1 MTRSWFAIASIL
13 IPAGS
18 VLAVDRLVP
27 SQYPT
32 IQSAINA
39 AAAGDSVVVA
49 PGTYTGTGN
58 RDINPLGKA
67 ITIRSASG
75 AALTIIDCQGTQA
88 TPRRGFQV
96 SSGTSSLVIDG
107 FTIRN
112 GYSSDGGAI
121 WVFGNASPVIK
132 NMVIETSGATRGGGA
147 YFFGAGTPAFQNC
160 SFRQNTATFGGG
172 VCEIGSGTATFTDCT
187 FDANTATDHGAGGWV
202 GSGPSSFLRCTFS
215 NGNATNGGGGV
226 HVDGAGNTSFAS
238 CSFQSNAAVWG
249 AGLRLWNG
257 SVVMT
262 DCTFEMNAAS
272 DRGGGILAD
281 QPNSTVA
288 LTRVVFQQN
297 SAGNYGGGLG
307 AEGINGTGMVTVNDC
322 VFDRNT
328 AAQYTGGARMA
339 WSKSTF
345 AGTTF
350 TGNSAPVVGGL
361 ALDGDSS
368 SPGSVSFCTFE
379 NNSATADWGNGGGLE
394 VNGNGITVNVAD
406 STFRGNSANGDFFNG
421 GAGICVWFDNEIV
434 TISRCL
440 FENNSMPR
448 GNGAGVFVGPNGTN
462 IIEDCTFQGN
472 SAYEGAA
479 VYDFGGPM
487 TLRRCVIQNNT
498 GNWGGGGTI
507 VVHREWDNFASAII
521 SDCTIKNNIA
531 PGDAGLTVSPA
542 GSSAIVTNT
551 IFEGNQSLDLN
562 FGSGG
567 ATVLYGAIASFA
579 DCVFRSNQGTEAG
592 GVWVSEQAEA
602 TIRHCVFDQNAS
614 PHDVGGLAF
623 HHGATGLVEDCQITS
638 NTGAATGG
646 LSLGARGLVVRRTQ
660 ITGNFSGQS
669 AGGIRLSWG
678 DTNDPQTYVFEDCDV
693 SANTATWG
701 SGIDISGGGV
711 VASFTRCNFTLGT
724 SLSSAG
730 AIVAQFSPKVF
741 FAQCN
746 VTDNNAAGSGSALY
760 VAQGADVTF
769 KNGEIS
775 RNTSGAEGA
784 FFVDTGFNTDPTTLV
799 IEDTPITDNVSAS
812 IGVMNLRFTN
822 ASAVLRRCA
831 VERNLAQER
840 CAGINV
846 EWGGALTVD
855 SCTFADN
862 MTANGGGGAL
872 YIDTGSTASIT
883 TTNFMRNSAAGAGA
897 IGAAFSSQVLVDT
910 CQIADNST
918 SGSGSALVVTQG
930 ADMIFK
936 NGEIARNTSGAEG
949 AIFVDT
955 GFNSDPTTLVIED
968 TPITDNVSASIGVMN
983 LRFTNASAV
992 LRRCAVERNLA
1003 QDRSAG
1009 FNVEWGGALTLDACT
1024 VSDNTTVS
1032 GQTGAINVHTGSSAV
1047 VTSTDFL
1054 RNTASTVGAVRVANS
1069 GTTLTMDR
1077 CRLIGNTAQNW
1088 VGAIH
1093 AEDAGVGTI
1102 TNTLIASNASPREA
1116 AVAAW
1121 WNNAQL
1127 NLINCD
1133 VVHNT
1138 GMAAI
1143 WSDLSGVVNVRNS
1156 IVRDNTINMATGS
1169 GVINAS
1175 HSNIQGGWAGTGNIS
1190 GDPHFVDP
1198 NGVDN
1203 VLGTIDDDYT
1213 LADGSP
1219 CIDAGDNAM
1228 IPGGIL
1234 LDLAGQSR
1242 RIDVVGVPDTGWGV
1256 APIVDMGAFEHLAGA
1271 CLADFNADGFVNGDD
1286 YDAFAE
1292 FFEAGDLGADINHD
1306 GFVNGDDYDL
1316 FAEAFEAGC

>member
-1 MTRSWFAIASIL
+1 MTRPWFAIASVL

-75 AALTIIDCQGTQA
+75 AALTIIDCQGSQA
-88 TPRRGFQV
+88 TPQRGFQI

-160 SFRQNTATFGGG
+160 TFRQNTATAGGG
-172 VCEIGSGTATFTDCT
+172 VCEIGPGAATFTDCT

-226 HVDGAGNTSFAS
+226 HVDGAGNASFAS

-345 AGTTF
+345 TGTTF

-379 NNSATADWGNGGGLE
+379 NNSATADWGTGGGLNI
-394 VNGNGITVNVAD
+394 NGNALTVNVAD
-406 STFRGNSANGDFFNG
+406 STFRGNSANGEFFNG

-472 SAYEGAA
+472 SAFDGSA

-487 TLRRCVIQNNT
+487 ILRRSIAQGNTCV
-498 GNWGGGGTI
+498 GGTGTV
-507 VVHREWDNFASAII
+507 VVHREWDYFPNATIADCIIRGNTASY
-521 SDCTIKNNIA
+521 
-531 PGDAGLTVSPA
+531 DAGLHVGPSMASAAVS
-542 GSSAIVTNT
+542 GTLFENNTSTN
-551 IFEGNQSLDLN
+551 SDW
-562 FGSGG
+562 GSGG
-567 ATVLYGAIASFA
+567 ATIRYGATASFSG
-579 DCVFRSNQGTEAG
+579 CSFVGNQGGSAG
-592 GVWVSEQAEA
+592 GAWISDGA
-602 TIRHCVFDQNAS
+602 TATVLNCVFDQNTS

-638 NTGAATGG
+638 NTGVATGG

-678 DTNDPQTYVFEDCDV
+678 DSNDPQTYVFEDCDV
-693 SANTATWG
+693 SANTATFG

-730 AIVAQFSPKVF
+730 ALVAQFSPKVSF
-741 FAQCN
+741 DQCN

-769 KNGEIS
+769 KNGEI
-775 RNTSGAEGA
+775 
-784 FFVDTGFNTDPTTLV
+784 
-799 IEDTPITDNVSAS
+799 
-812 IGVMNLRFTN
+812 
-822 ASAVLRRCA
+822 
-831 VERNLAQER
+831 
-840 CAGINV
+840 
-846 EWGGALTVD
+846 
-855 SCTFADN
+855 
-862 MTANGGGGAL
+862 
-872 YIDTGSTASIT
+872 
-883 TTNFMRNSAAGAGA
+883 
-897 IGAAFSSQVLVDT
+897 
-910 CQIADNST
+910 
-918 SGSGSALVVTQG
+918 
-930 ADMIFK
+930 
-936 NGEIARNTSGAEG
+936 ARNTSGAEG
-949 AIFVDT
+949 AIFLDT
-955 GFNSDPTTLVIED
+955 GFNTDPTTLLIED
-968 TPITDNVSASIGVMN
+968 TPITDNVSQTFGVMN
-983 LRFTNASAV
+983 LRFTHGSAEF
-992 LRRCAVERNLA
+992 RRCAIERNLA
-1003 QDRSAG
+1003 MNGSAG
-1009 FNVEWGGALTLDACT
+1009 INVEWGGALTLDACT

-1032 GQTGAINVHTGSSAV
+1032 GQTGAINVHTGSSAA
-1047 VTSTDFL
+1047 VTLTDFL

-1175 HSNIQGGWAGTGNIS
+1175 HSNIQGGWAGAGNIS
-1190 GDPHFVDP
+1190 GDPLFVDP

-1203 VLGTIDDDYT
+1203 VLGTIDDDYS

-1256 APIVDMGAFEHLAGA
+1256 APIVDMGAYEHLAGA
-1271 CLADFNADGFVNGDD
+1271 CLADFNQDGFVNGDD

-1316 FAEAFEAGC
+1316 FAEHFEAGC